1 MNIRAGLQSL
11 IVLAVLFGASG
22 GRAQEPSSAVPP
34 TFAPAPAP
42 LPAMLEPPFL
52 QATVTAGD
60 LPPVQERIP
69 QRPAIVGFD
78 GETTRVGRYGGML
91 DVLGGSAKDTRTL
104 VVWGYARLVGYDPS
118 YTLVPDL
125 AESVDIEEGRRF
137 TFRLRPG
144 HRWSDGAPFTAEDFR
159 YWWEDVANDPEM
171 SKFGPPVELLVD
183 GEKPVV
189 EFPDAVTVR
198 YSWSKPNPYF
208 LPALA
213 GAQPLELY
221 RPSHY
226 LKQFHARHAGLETV
240 QKMAEEEDERNWIAL
255 HFSKDRS
262 YRNDNLDMPT
272 LQPWV
277 LKTDPPS
284 DRFLFARNPY
294 YHRVD
299 TAGLQLPY
307 MDQVALTIASPS
319 LIPAKAAAGETDLQG
334 AYLGFSNYTFLKR
347 AEERGGYEVRRWL
360 ASKGSRIALFPNL
373 NSSDPVWRELFRN
386 ADFRRALSVSINRED
401 INNAIFYGLAKPGN
415 NTVLPQS
422 PLYKRE
428 YLTKWTQ
435 YDPDLANMMLE
446 SIGLTERSRAGLR
459 LLPDGRP
466 MQIVVETAGEEVE
479 QTDVLELVRDDWRK
493 IGIGLFIKP
502 TQREVFYNRVKAGST
517 QIGVWSGL
525 EHALPKASF
534 SPAELAPLNPEQF
547 QWPAWGMWAQTS
559 GQSGEEPD
567 LESVQRLMALKAEW
581 GAMEDEARRTAIWH
595 EMLGIWADEVFTI
608 GLVQG
613 VDQLVVVSDKL
624 RNVPERG
631 IYNFDPGA
639 FFGMYR
645 PDTFWF
651 DEGEQKTA
659 SAGTP

>member
-11 IVLAVLFGASG
+11 VVLAVVFGASG
-22 GRAQEPSSAVPP
+22 GRAQEASDAFAPNPALVS
-34 TFAPAPAP
+34 APAPA
-42 LPAMLEPPFL
+42 MQEPPFL
-52 QATVTAGD
+52 QAAVAAGK
-60 LPPVQERIP
+60 LPPVWERIP
-69 QRPAIVGFD
+69 QRPAIAGFD
-78 GETTRVGRYGGML
+78 GETTQTGRYGGML

-104 VVWGYARLVGYDPS
+104 VVWGYARLVGYDPE
-118 YTLVPDL
+118 YNLVPDL
-125 AESVDIEEGRRF
+125 AERVDVEEGRRF
-137 TFRLRPG
+137 TIHLRPG

-171 SKFGPPVELLVD
+171 SKLGPPVELLVD

-189 EFPDAVTVR
+189 EFPDEVTVR

-240 QKMAEEEDERNWIAL
+240 KNMAEEEDERNWVAL

-307 MDQVALTIASPS
+307 IDKVALTIASAS

-347 AEERGGYEVRRWL
+347 AEKRGGYQVRRWL
-360 ASKGSRIALFPNL
+360 ASKGSRMALFPNL
-373 NSSDPVWRELFRN
+373 NCSDPVWRELFRN

-422 PLYKRE
+422 PLYRRE
-428 YLTKWTQ
+428 YLTKWTE
-435 YDPDLANMMLE
+435 YDPDLANTMLDA
-446 SIGLTERSRAGLR
+446 IGLTERNRAGLR
-459 LLPDGRP
+459 RLPDGRP
-466 MQIVVETAGEEVE
+466 MQVVVETAGEEVE

-534 SPAELAPLNPEQF
+534 NPAELAPLNPEQF
-547 QWPAWGMWAQTS
+547 QWPAWGLWAQTS

-567 LESVQRLMALKAEW
+567 MEPVKRLMALKAEW
-581 GAMEDEARRTAIWH
+581 GATEDEARRTEIWH
-595 EMLGIWADEVFTI
+595 DMLGIWADEVFTI

-624 RNVPERG
+624 KNVPERG